1 MSFVE
6 IFDPGARFWREYKE
20 NQADKIVEAPA
31 PGPGPVTVDLDKG
44 VVYIQAPSASEAGSA
59 AEAGSASEAGQ
70 DVDEGGEE
78 NRTEDVRQ

>member
-1 MSFVE
+1 MSFAE
-6 IFDPGARFWREYKE
+6 IFDPGARFWREYKD

-59 AEAGSASEAGQ
+59 AEAGQ